1 MEQEET
7 LHLYQYNLTLSFKLA
22 QMSLIY
28 DVVIP
33 HIKYSIKTVHEKL
46 FDVKELKHRVNVPQ
60 TLKVKRTHN
69 MGTHI

>member
-7 LHLYQYNLTLSFKLA
+7 LHLYQYNLMLSFKLA

-33 HIKYSIKTVHEKL
+33 HIKYSINAVHDKL
-46 FDVKELKHRVNVPQ
+46 FDV
-60 TLKVKRTHN
+60 
-69 MGTHI
+69 